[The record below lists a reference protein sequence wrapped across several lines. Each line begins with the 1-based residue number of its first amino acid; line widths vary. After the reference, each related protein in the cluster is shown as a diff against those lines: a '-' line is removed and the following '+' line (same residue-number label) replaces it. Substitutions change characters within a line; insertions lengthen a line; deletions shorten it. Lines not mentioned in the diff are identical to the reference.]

1 LQLANFWQDVGVDLE
16 KDRMYLPEDDRRTYG
31 VTEEALFARRE
42 DDAYRRLLAFQVAR
56 TQGIFDQGAP
66 LTKKLRGLLRL
77 EIRLTWLGGT
87 KILRKIE
94 ALNYDTLNHR
104 PTVGKADMAV
114 LFLKALI
121 S

>member
-1 LQLANFWQDVGVDLE
+1 
-16 KDRMYLPEDDRRTYG
+16 
-31 VTEEALFARRE
+31 
-42 DDAYRRLLAFQVAR
+42 
-56 TQGIFDQGAP
+56 

-104 PTVGKADMAV
+104 PTLGKADMAA
-114 LFLKALI
+114 LFLQALT

>member
-1 LQLANFWQDVGVDLE
+1 LANFWQDVGVDLD
-16 KDRMYLPEDDRRTYG
+16 KDRLYLPEDDREKHG
-31 VTEEALFARRE
+31 VTEEALFARRA
-42 DDAYRRLLAFQVAR
+42 DDNYRKLLAFEVAR
-56 TQGIFDQGAP
+56 AQRIFDQGAP
-66 LTKKLRGLLRL
+66 LTQKLRGLLRL
-77 EIRLTWLGGT
+77 EIRLTWLGGA

-114 LFLKALI
+114 LFLKALT